1 MDVEKTAKEC
11 EKMICLRRNIVQR
24 MLNGIGMHP
33 GQPDMLLYVYNHPGC
48 TQRQVAQHA
57 GVTAA
62 SVAASF
68 KRMEC
73 AGFVRRRTDTADMRC
88 NRVYI
93 TETGISHLSECMKIL
108 QDINKCMFQSLN
120 HEELSSLYNCLAVM
134 NRNLNK
140 FRHEN
145 KKEIII

>member
-1 MDVEKTAKEC
+1 MDTEKSAKEC
-11 EKMICLRRNIVQR
+11 EKMIGLRRNIVQR

-48 TQRQVAQHA
+48 TQRQVAHHT

-73 AGFVRRRTDTADMRC
+73 AGFVRRRTDTADMQC

-93 TETGISHLSECMKIL
+93 TEKGISRLSECLRIL
-108 QDINKCMFQSLN
+108 QDINKCMFQN
-120 HEELSSLYNCLAVM
+120 FCVEELSSLYNCLVKM
-134 NRNLNK
+134 NHNLNELK
-140 FRHEN
+140 HEN
-145 KKEIII
+145 KGI